1 MKTFDTASF
10 SLNAEQQAMLDE
22 LYPIINEEFKAD
34 NGIISAYHKAQTQP
48 NTKLSF
54 VSYINPLVIQMA
66 HALGSTL
73 NIPLAAIISRTIANE
88 WLEETK
94 AFDPAKPLDALLAQV
109 DAQVKEVMSLP
120 AEVGHAQER
129 VVGAHPALAAPYGN
143 IDIAKVAVQDE
154 PIITTSVPRK
164 SLARGSAGQD
174 RSKPVLTVAVLR
186 GLHELLSN
194 ELHPNPMHQGF
205 KGRPDARLAVKYLQ
219 RLAAWGD
226 KREASKEK

>member
-22 LYPIINEEFKAD
+22 LYPIINEEFHKD
-34 NGIISAYHKAQTQP
+34 EGIVGSYHVCQKQP
-48 NTKLSF
+48 NPKLAF
-54 VSYINPLVIQMA
+54 VSAINPLVIKMA
-66 HALGSTL
+66 HDLGSTL

-94 AFDPAKPLDALLAQV
+94 AFDPQSLDSMKEGITTKVA
-109 DAQVKEVMSLP
+109 EVMSLP
-120 AEVGHAQER
+120 AEVVLQDEYLIGIENR
-129 VVGAHPALAAPYGN
+129 GESPTIYGWTQS
-143 IDIAKVAVQDE
+143 KEVAVQDE
-154 PIITTSVPRK
+154 PIIPTSVPRN

-186 GLHELLSN
+186 GLHDLLKID
-194 ELHPNPMHQGF
+194 LHQESVRR
-205 KGRPDARLAVKYLQ
+205 GRPDARLAVKYLQ